1 MRPYIGITCG
11 TFYDRDWCPP
21 SLGHRK
27 TYVDAVVAAG
37 GAPLLIPPIDDEAV
51 LRDLYE
57 RIDGLLL
64 SGGGDI
70 QPHYYGE
77 EPAPQLGVVDPA
89 RDRAELPLARWA
101 IEEGKPVL
109 GICRG
114 VQVINV
120 ALGGTLYQDIA
131 VQLQS
136 DLQHDSSFRQQDWT
150 YMAHDLRL
158 APDSHLARLFGT
170 TSFPTNS
177 LHHQSL
183 KELGPGIRA
192 VGWAPDGVVEAVEGD
207 NGHFLIGVQCHP
219 EALQA
224 EADPR
229 WRALFRHFVES
240 CAATRAPA

>member
-1 MRPYIGITCG
+1 MTRPYIGITCG

-27 TYVDAVVAAG
+27 TYVDAVIAAG
-37 GAPLLIPPIDDEAV
+37 GAPLLIPPTDNLDV
-51 LRDLYE
+51 LRALYE

-70 QPHYYGE
+70 HPQYYGE
-77 EPAPQLGVVDPA
+77 PAHPKLGNVDPA
-89 RDRAELPLARWA
+89 RDVSEIPLAQWA
-101 IEEGKPVL
+101 TEDGKPVL

-114 VQVINV
+114 AQVINV
-120 ALGGTLYQDIA
+120 ALGGSLYQDITE
-131 VQLQS
+131 QLES
-136 DLQHDSSFRQQDWT
+136 DLEHTLSYSKQDWT
-150 YMAHDLRL
+150 YMAHDLKL
-158 APDSHLARLFGT
+158 APDSHLANMFGT
-170 TSFPTNS
+170 TQFTTNS

-183 KELGPGIRA
+183 KNIAPGIHA
-192 VGWAPDGVVEAVEGD
+192 VGWAPDGVVEAIEGN

-229 WRALFRHFVES
+229 WQILFKRFVES
-240 CAATRAPA
+240 CKSGV

>member
-1 MRPYIGITCG
+1 MRPAIGITCG

-21 SLGHRK
+21 SFGHRK

-37 GAPLLIPPIDDEAV
+37 GIPILIPPIEDQDA
-51 LRDLYE
+51 LRGIYD

-77 EPAPQLGVVDPA
+77 QPHPKLGVVDPA
-89 RDRAELPLARWA
+89 RDQAEIPLARWA
-101 IEEGKPVL
+101 AADGKPVL

-114 VQVINV
+114 AQVINV
-120 ALGGTLYQDIA
+120 ALGGSLYQDITT
-131 VQLQS
+131 QLES
-136 DLQHDSSFRQQDWT
+136 KLQHDLSFARQDWT
-150 YMAHDLRL
+150 FLAHALEL
-158 APDSHLARLFGT
+158 EPTSHLATMFGT
-170 TSFPTNS
+170 TSFATNS

-183 KELGPGIRA
+183 KAIAPGIRPVA
-192 VGWAPDGVVEAVEGD
+192 WAPDGVVEAIEGN

-229 WRALFRHFVES
+229 WRALFRRFVES
-240 CAATRAPA
+240 CIVLPHSS